1 MPDAFITLIV
11 LIIAFPIL
19 ATLAW
24 NLWLSYIQ
32 TVFLR
37 GMKWKVLEIK
47 PPKDVFK
54 SPLAMELVLNS
65 LYQTGG
71 TGNWYDKYWKGN
83 LRQYFS
89 LEIVSTE
96 GSIKFFIRTPDKFRK
111 LIESQVYAQYPQA
124 EVREVEDYAVKMPDF
139 EKGGPITLWGTN
151 LVLTKDD
158 PYPIK
163 TYIDYGL
170 DKAVGSLAEEERIDP
185 ITPTLEFMGSI
196 GAGEHVWMQIIIRA
210 ATDRFTITKKKDGKE
225 VVEEN
230 KKWTDA
236 AKDIITKFND
246 GLKEKEKDA
255 EGKEKV
261 IGNRRA
267 TKGELAVIESIERN
281 ANKLGFDAGIR
292 VMYVTNSDTFDA
304 NRIASL
310 TGMLRQ
316 YNTVDFNGFK
326 PSGATSFDF
335 PWQDFMGNKIIKKK
349 KDLLEEYKGRDF
361 LYGVFDFTKI
371 TTYFTHPNRSGGKA
385 FILSTEELATLF
397 HLPGRVAETPSFER
411 IESKKGEAPGNL
423 PI

>member
-1 MPDAFITLIV
+1 MPDAFV
-11 LIIAFPIL
+11 NLIIVIVAFPIVGV
-19 ATLAW
+19 LAW
-24 NLWLSYIQ
+24 NLWLTYIQ

-37 GMKWKVLEIK
+37 NIKWVLLEIK

-65 LYQTGG
+65 LYQMGG
-71 TGNWYDKYWKGN
+71 VGNWFDRYWKGN
-83 LRQYFS
+83 LRNYFS

-96 GSIKFFIRTPDKFRK
+96 GTIKFYIRTSDKFKK
-111 LIESQVYAQYPQA
+111 LIESQIYAQYPQA
-124 EVREVEDYAVKMPDF
+124 EVREVEDYAVKIPDF
-139 EKGGPITLWGTN
+139 EKGGPINLWGTN

-170 DKAVGSLAEEERIDP
+170 DKAIGSLAEEERIDP

-196 GAGEHVWMQIIIRA
+196 GAGEHVWFQIILRG

-246 GLKEKEKDA
+246 SLKEKEKDA

-261 IGNRRA
+261 VGNRRA
-267 TKGELAVIESIERN
+267 TKGEMAVIDSIERN
-281 ANKLGFDAGIR
+281 LNKLGFDCGIR
-292 VMYVTNSDTFDA
+292 ALYVTDKDKFDA
-304 NRIASL
+304 NRISSL

-335 PWQDFMGNKIIKKK
+335 AWQDIMGKKIIKKK
-349 KDLLEEYKGRDF
+349 KDILLEYKGRDF
-361 LYGVFDFTKI
+361 LYGGFDFKKI
-371 TTYFTHPNRSGGKA
+371 QTYFTNPARNGGKP
-385 FILSTEELATLF
+385 FILTTEELATIY

-411 IESKKGEAPGNL
+411 IESKKGEAPVNL